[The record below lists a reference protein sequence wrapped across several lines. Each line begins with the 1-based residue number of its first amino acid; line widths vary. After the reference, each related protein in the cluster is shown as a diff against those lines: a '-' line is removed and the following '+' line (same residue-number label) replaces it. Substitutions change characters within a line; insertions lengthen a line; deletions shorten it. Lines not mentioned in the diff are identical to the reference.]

1 MPSLL
6 AHKVKNVCGVFAVIV
21 HLHVVLMVGK
31 YALYL
36 SRLLL
41 ALLHKFPTLHLPLT
55 LMMFLCG
62 ITFAL
67 CSRLWFRSKQFTL
80 CDFDTA
86 LLQYSVFTKSVPW
99 LHARLILPWGKVL

>member
-36 SRLLL
+36 RRLFL
-41 ALLHKFPTLHLPLT
+41 ALLHKIPTLHLPLT

-62 ITFAL
+62 ITFSNLPSAL
-67 CSRLWFRSKQFTL
+67 DYGSEVSN
-80 CDFDTA
+80 
-86 LLQYSVFTKSVPW
+86 LLFVT
-99 LHARLILPWGKVL
+99 LILLSYNILSLPKVSLGCMLD